1 VGVIKKLS
9 EELTQADKGSRIKD
23 SKRGEDK
30 LLFDIVAGTS
40 IGTMNAAVLVSNVV
54 KEKGS

>member
-1 VGVIKKLS
+1 M
-9 EELTQADKGSRIKD
+9 IKD

-30 LLFDIVAGTS
+30 LLFDIVAGTY
-40 IGTMNAAVLVSNVV
+40 IGAMNAAVLVSNIV